1 MKYAKYPDVESLY
14 VIEDS
19 RTGEVVAEEEF
30 YTHALQHALCLTLEA
45 MNAAG
50 SDNIRDYV
58 YNVAT
63 NISNEQGMALF
74 KAMQKNEFTMRI
86 SLN

>member
-1 MKYAKYPDVESLY
+1 MKYAKYPDIESLY

-50 SDNIRDYV
+50 SASFKDYAH
-58 YNVAT
+58 NVVT
-63 NISNEQGMALF
+63 NISNEQGVALL
-74 KAMQKNEFTMRI
+74 KAMQENEITMK
-86 SLN
+86 